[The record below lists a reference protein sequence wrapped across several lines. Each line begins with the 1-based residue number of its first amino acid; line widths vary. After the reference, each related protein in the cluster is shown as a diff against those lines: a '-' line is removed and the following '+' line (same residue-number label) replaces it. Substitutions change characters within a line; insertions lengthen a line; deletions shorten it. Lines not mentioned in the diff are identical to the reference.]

1 MKLHIF
7 HETLVKIIL
16 FNIGKS
22 LLGNEWEKFV
32 AQQKQ
37 VFLGQEKDLLN
48 HIKWQM
54 KNLNDSYIKQILNNE
69 TLASAKKQQ
78 GHGIGTAGRIHAA
91 KSENRF
97 CL

>member
-7 HETLVKIIL
+7 HEALVKIIL

-22 LLGNEWEKFV
+22 LLENEWEKFV

-37 VFLGQEKDLLN
+37 VCLSQEKDLLN
-48 HIKWQM
+48 HRKWQM
-54 KNLNDSYIKQILNNE
+54 KNLNVSYIKQILNNE
-69 TLASAKKQQ
+69 TLVRAKKQQ
-78 GHGIGTAGRIHAA
+78 GHGIVTAGRIHAV